1 MKSTPRFYRRGFTL
15 IELLVV
21 IAIIAILVALLLPA
35 VQQAREAARRST
47 CKNNL
52 KQLGLALHNY
62 HDAFTV
68 FPYSTENPGGSGLTP
83 VTNHTGYIM
92 LLPYIDQAPLYNKFI
107 LTAASGNYLGSGNC
121 GTSGSG
127 TLSGSAANQQ
137 NNINLGSNIINLFLC
152 PSDPGSP
159 TRVSN
164 CVSRS
169 GGGNGTTLSP
179 QPNSA
184 KTSYGFSVTNTNN
197 AGLWSKESSTTKAM
211 FGTNSN
217 CKVRDIT
224 DGTSNSIAMVE
235 TTLELWVS
243 AHEPV
248 TWVGPGWSKFGVTLQ
263 NSKAGINE
271 WRCCTWDNF
280 TSTTTGRIGRNG
292 SGGFPGSS
300 HTGGIHVL
308 MADGAVRFIS
318 ENINYS
324 TRVNLAR
331 ISDGNILGEF

>member
-1 MKSTPRFYRRGFTL
+1 MRTTPRFHKRGFTL

-52 KQLGLALHNY
+52 KQFGLALHNY
-62 HDAFTV
+62 HDVFNT
-68 FPYSTENPGGSGLTP
+68 FPYSTENPGGSGLSP
-83 VTNHTGYIM
+83 VTNHTGYIA
-92 LLPYIDQAPLYNKFI
+92 LLPYIDQATLYNKFV
-107 LTAASGNYLGSGNC
+107 LTAASGNYLGGGNC
-121 GTSGSG
+121 NTSGSG
-127 TLSGSAANQQ
+127 NLSGSAADREA
-137 NNINLGSNIINLFLC
+137 NIILGGTIVNMFLC

-159 TRVSN
+159 TRTSN
-164 CVSRS
+164 CVSQT

-179 QPNSA
+179 RPQSA
-184 KTSYGFSVTNTNN
+184 KSSYGFSVTNLNN
-197 AGLWSKESSTTKAM
+197 AGLWTNESSTTKAM

-217 CKVRDIT
+217 CRVRDVT
-224 DGTSNSIAMVE
+224 DGMSNSIAMIE
-235 TTLELWVS
+235 TPLEVWVS

-263 NSKAGINE
+263 HSLAGINE
-271 WRCCTWDNF
+271 WRCCTWDGF
-280 TSTTTGRIGRNG
+280 TATTTGTAGRTG

-308 MADGAVRFIS
+308 LGDGAVRFIS
-318 ENINYS
+318 ENIDFS

-331 ISDGNILGEF
+331 ISDGNVIGEY